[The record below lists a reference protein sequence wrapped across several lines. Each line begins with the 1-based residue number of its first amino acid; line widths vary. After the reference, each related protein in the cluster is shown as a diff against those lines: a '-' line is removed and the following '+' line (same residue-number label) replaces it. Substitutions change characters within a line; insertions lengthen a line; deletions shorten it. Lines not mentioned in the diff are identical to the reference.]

1 MNSNAMYCSSS
12 EKCEEEMSL
21 LERGILVMLGIPSF
35 NAAASIN
42 FEKRFYDSKKG
53 LGVSIHLYNSV
64 YLESAHLVV
73 YFYFFSFQLLS
84 FFFDKN
90 LYFCFLFSLSY
101 RRRL

>member
-53 LGVSIHLYNSV
+53 LGEEIVIDLADAVRMVAEIARSEL
-64 YLESAHLVV
+64 LGCARLLR
-73 YFYFFSFQLLS
+73 SFRHRVILPPL
-84 FFFDKN
+84 
-90 LYFCFLFSLSY
+90 
-101 RRRL
+101 RLGKG